1 VIFGR
6 TKSLQDLDGS
16 TVELVTKMEFI
27 DPDLSFFLKDSLYL
41 CEKIIPKDPERILK
55 KAFKKHIKLP
65 HESNDERGRIF
76 QQRLKEMVLEDCD
89 PRKKEEFLGSL
100 KEICD
105 DPDSKNT
112 SFLSGTKQEE
122 LSKGQKIAYASLKC
136 SVMVKYG
143 LTGSEVN
150 LAESRRDQNL
160 SRTRAIKE
168 STKLIKDGGVTK
180 LSENIKKDILSSGG
194 LNSARKN
201 FSSMIA
207 AARSSGVKSV
217 SQELTSDVLTPSGQ
231 VSSPITEPS
240 FSEKMN
246 QIVNQSNRNTGNYNS
261 TQSAT
266 NYSQMIDNSN
276 IGDKEVM
283 ERLDEDKGLARN
295 FQELE
300 KKLRNKLGSDS
311 ANKLIDTLA
320 GKKDISKQLAGEED
334 LKRQVAALKAQL
346 EASVKKKKSDEVASA
361 SKQEIDR
368 LNEENK
374 KLKNVIAAAN
384 VKSSSPVSNNV
395 QSNTQSGSGGS
406 FGGGSSGVGNYQQS
420 YEPVEYNGIPTQ
432 VGSNA
437 TGRIPATVLK
447 SLNTYVNNKK
457 FDLGLRGDNLVLTI
471 DGKGVERSPIEI
483 ASVARDTNGVVQQ
496 FVVKGSKTAI
506 NVASLTPESRV
517 ALQKYLLKNKDLAQE
532 QIQKNLKEIASVT
545 KIMETAKEDS
555 VRYDDFL
562 LKVKKNLK

>member
-1 VIFGR
+1 
-6 TKSLQDLDGS
+6 
-16 TVELVTKMEFI
+16 M
-27 DPDLSFFLKDSLYL
+27 
-41 CEKIIPKDPERILK
+41 
-55 KAFKKHIKLP
+55 A
-65 HESNDERGRIF
+65 
-76 QQRLKEMVLEDCD
+76 
-89 PRKKEEFLGSL
+89 
-100 KEICD
+100 
-105 DPDSKNT
+105 
-112 SFLSGTKQEE
+112 
-122 LSKGQKIAYASLKC
+122 
-136 SVMVKYG
+136 G
-143 LTGSEVN
+143 L
-150 LAESRRDQNL
+150 L
-160 SRTRAIKE
+160 
-168 STKLIKDGGVTK
+168 
-180 LSENIKKDILSSGG
+180 
-194 LNSARKN
+194 
-201 FSSMIA
+201 
-207 AARSSGVKSV
+207 
-217 SQELTSDVLTPSGQ
+217 
-231 VSSPITEPS
+231 
-240 FSEKMN
+240 N